1 MSDILNGLN
10 PEQKEAVKHK
20 NGPMLVVAGAGSGK
34 TRVLTNRIAYLI
46 EQGVKPWQIL
56 ALTFTNK
63 AAKEMKNRI
72 ANMVSFNDAERI
84 WAGTFH
90 SIFARILRFDGE
102 KIGYNS
108 NFSIYDAD
116 DQLSLVRKV
125 MAELGIS
132 KEQYQATQVRSQIS
146 KYKNNLISWHKATQT
161 ADSVFEKQT
170 AQIYEVYEKTLL
182 NNNAMDFDDL
192 LGNMIKLLRS
202 SQEIL
207 KSYQERFKYI
217 LVDEYQDT
225 NRAQYFI
232 INMLAKAHQNICVV
246 GDDAQSIYRWRGADI
261 QNILDFQ
268 KDYPYCKIVRLE
280 QNYRSTKN
288 ILGAADSVIRNNI
301 NQIPKTLWTD
311 NDEGAK
317 IDVMHCNDEQ
327 EEALKTVSIINTNL
341 QHGFELKDFAVLYR
355 TNAQS
360 LAFEN
365 VLRKSNIPYVI
376 IGGTSFY
383 KRKEIKDT
391 SAYLKVL
398 VNPQDAESLER
409 VINEPPRGIGQTS
422 LRHLRDYA
430 SQKRISLLQAFEQAD
445 FNHALQKRAK
455 KSASEFA
462 NFFNKYQQKLISEEP
477 AKAIAEFIEKT
488 GILAMYKEINTEDA
502 LDRWNNI
509 QQMLSDIA
517 SFFRANPDGTLN
529 DYLQQV
535 SLISDIDEKN
545 LDGNQV
551 TLMTLHSAKGL
562 EYPVVFIGGLEKGLF
577 PLAKAEFD
585 NQEEEEE
592 RRLFYV
598 GITRAKQ
605 KLFITYAQKRMRF
618 GEYSYQAPSKF
629 LFEIDENYVEW
640 SNKPSLKR
648 TQAEVKSR
656 FAARMNDNKPT
667 PQKAKQNYFD
677 DIPIE
682 ESAAEARN
690 DNAIIS
696 SGDRVSHSK
705 FGAGKVLSISG
716 AGQNAKAIIMF
727 DNYGRKNIMLHFA
740 KLSKI

>member
-1 MSDILNGLN
+1 MSDIFSGLN
-10 PEQKEAVKHK
+10 PEQVEAVKHK

-72 ANMVSFNDAERI
+72 GKMVSDRDSERI

-90 SIFARILRFDGE
+90 SIFARILRYDGE

-116 DQLSLVRKV
+116 DQLSLIKKV
-125 MAELGIS
+125 MSDLGIS
-132 KEQYQATQVRSQIS
+132 KEQYQAQQIRSQIS
-146 KYKNNLISWHKATQT
+146 KYKNNLVSWQKAVQT

-170 AQIYEVYEKTLL
+170 ALIYENYEKALL

-225 NRAQYFI
+225 NRAQYII
-232 INMLAKAHQNICVV
+232 INLLAKAHQNICVV

-288 ILGAADSVIRNNI
+288 ILVAADCVIRNNK
-301 NQIPKTLWTD
+301 NQIAKTLWTD
-311 NDEGAK
+311 NDEGPK
-317 IDVMHCNDEQ
+317 IDVLHCNDEHD
-327 EEALKTVSIINTNL
+327 EAIKIVSIINTNL

-398 VNPQDAESLER
+398 VNPQDAQSLER
-409 VINEPPRGIGQTS
+409 IINEPPRGIGQTS
-422 LRHLRDYA
+422 LRHLQEYA
-430 SQKRISLLQAFEQAD
+430 TQKRISLLQAFEQAD
-445 FNHALQKRAK
+445 FNQALQKRAK

-462 NFFNKYQQKLISEEP
+462 NFIAEYQQKLISDEP
-477 AKAIAEFIEKT
+477 AKVVSEFIEKT
-488 GILAMYKEINTEDA
+488 GILSMYKEINTEDA

-509 QQMLSDIA
+509 QQMLTDITM
-517 SFFRANPDGTLN
+517 FFRNNPDSNLN

-562 EYPVVFIGGLEKGLF
+562 EYPVIFIGGLEKGLF

-585 NQEEEEE
+585 NSEEEEE

-598 GITRAKQ
+598 GITRAEK
-605 KLFITYAQKRMRF
+605 KLFLTYAQKRMRF
-618 GEYSYQAPSKF
+618 GEYSYQTPSKF
-629 LFEIDENYVEW
+629 LFEIDDNYLDWVT
-640 SNKPSLKR
+640 KPSVKR
-648 TQAEVKSR
+648 SQSEARTR
-656 FAARMNDNKPT
+656 FASRL
-667 PQKAKQNYFD
+667 QKEQALPNTSQSYFN
-677 DIPIE
+677 DIPPEDSIGE
-682 ESAAEARN
+682 ERN
-690 DNAIIS
+690 DNAIIK

-716 AGQNAKAIIMF
+716 AGQSAKAIIMF